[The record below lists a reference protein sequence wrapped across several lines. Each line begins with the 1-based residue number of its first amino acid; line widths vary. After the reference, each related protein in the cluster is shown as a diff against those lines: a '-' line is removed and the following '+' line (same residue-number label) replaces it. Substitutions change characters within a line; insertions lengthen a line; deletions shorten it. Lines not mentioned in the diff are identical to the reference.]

1 MKHAFLAVIA
11 LIAIAWLGSLVGL
24 DYLFG
29 VVFPYLAFVIFLGGF
44 IYRVVYWAKS
54 PVPFRIPTTSGQAK
68 SLDFIKQ
75 DKFDCPATFGQVI
88 GRMALEVFAFRS
100 LFKNT
105 SAEIHDGPKL
115 VYGSSKW
122 LWVAGLAFHY
132 CFLLIVLRH
141 MRLFLNPVPAF
152 VGSIEFFDGIFQ
164 VGVPVLYQTNLLFI
178 LAVTYLFLRRVLIPQ
193 VRYISFAADYFPLF
207 LIFAI
212 GATGILM
219 RYFIRVDVVTIKQL
233 TMGLVTG
240 SPAISGEIGSI
251 FYIHIFLVSSL
262 MAYFPFSKLMHLGG
276 VFMSPTRNL
285 ANNNR
290 AVRHVNPWNDPNIK
304 PHSYAGYEDEF
315 REFMVDADIPVEK
328 ELEPEPEPEPEP
340 EEEADAEPAP
350 EPAAE
355 TPAESTA
362 AEGPAAATEPTA
374 EAPAAEP
381 AAAAAAAVAE
391 PAVEVPAADAAAEPE
406 DEEPTADAAEPEAE
420 TPAEKKE

>member
-11 LIAIAWLGSLVGL
+11 LIAIAWLGSLAGL

-29 VVFPYLAFVIFLGGF
+29 VIFPWVAFAVFIGGF

-54 PVPFRIPTTSGQAK
+54 PVPFRIPTTSGQAR

-75 DKFDCPATFGQVI
+75 DKLDCPATFGQVI

-100 LFKNT
+100 LFKKT
-105 SAEIHDGPKL
+105 KAEIHDGPKL
-115 VYGSSKW
+115 VYGSTKW

-141 MRLFLNPVPAF
+141 MRLFLNPVPGF
-152 VGSIEFFDGIFQ
+152 IGSIEFFDGLFQ
-164 VGVPVLYQTNLLFI
+164 IGVPVLYQTDLIFI
-178 LAVTYLFLRRVLIPQ
+178 GAVTYLFLRRVLIPQ

-240 SPAISGEIGSI
+240 SPGITGEIGSI
-251 FYIHIFLVSSL
+251 FYIHIFLVSTL

-290 AVRHVNPWNDPNIK
+290 QVRHVYPWNDPNIK

-315 REFMVDADIPVEK
+315 REFMADADIPLEK

-340 EEEADAEPAP
+340 EAEASAEAPPEDPAQAPAADAAADPEA

-355 TPAESTA
+355 TPAEES
-362 AEGPAAATEPTA
+362 
-374 EAPAAEP
+374 
-381 AAAAAAAVAE
+381 V
-391 PAVEVPAADAAAEPE
+391 ADA
-406 DEEPTADAAEPEAE
+406 AAEPEAE

>member
-11 LIAIAWLGSLVGL
+11 LIAIAWLGSLAGL
-24 DYLFG
+24 DYIFG
-29 VVFPYLAFVIFLGGF
+29 VVFPYLAFAIFLGGF
-44 IYRVVYWAKS
+44 IYRVLHWAKS
-54 PVPFRIPTTSGQAK
+54 PVPFRIPTTSGQAH

-75 DKFDCPATFGQVI
+75 DKLDCPATFGQVI

-122 LWVAGLAFHY
+122 LWVFGLAFHY

-141 MRLFLNPVPAF
+141 MRLFLNPVPGF
-152 VGSIEFFDGIFQ
+152 VGSLEFFDGLFQ
-164 VGVPVLYQTNLLFI
+164 VGVPVLYQTDLIFT
-178 LAVTYLFLRRVLIPQ
+178 LAVTFLFLRRVLIPQ

-219 RYFIRVDVVTIKQL
+219 RYFIRVDIVNIKQL
-233 TMGLVTG
+233 TMGLATF
-240 SPAISGEIGSI
+240 SPSITGEIGSI
-251 FYIHIFLVSSL
+251 FYIHIFLVSAL

-285 ANNNR
+285 ANTNR
-290 AVRHVNPWNDPNIK
+290 QIRHVNPWNDPNIK

-315 REFMVDADIPVEK
+315 REFMVDAGLPVEK

-340 EEEADAEPAP
+340 EEAPEEESAQAPAEEAPAQAPAEAAAEPADETP
-350 EPAAE
+350 AEPAAE
-355 TPAESTA
+355 
-362 AEGPAAATEPTA
+362 
-374 EAPAAEP
+374 APAEP
-381 AAAAAAAVAE
+381 AAA
-391 PAVEVPAADAAAEPE
+391 
-406 DEEPTADAAEPEAE
+406 EESAAAEPEAE